1 MTAPVRHLAII
12 PDGNRRWARAR
23 GLAPEQGHAHG
34 IALFSPLIERAFQQS
49 VETFTFW
56 WGSPANLQ
64 LRSSSEVAAIVASL
78 SGWLEQDCP
87 ALLRSFDCR
96 IEMLGRWPELCPE
109 LAGPLAQAQA
119 AAGHGTRRIVV
130 LMAYD
135 GREELRAAVEAA
147 TRAGAS
153 AEFPKHLWTAHLPP
167 VDLLLRT
174 GDSSYLSAGFML
186 WSIAEA
192 RLVFPSSLWPEMTAD
207 ELERL
212 ITQADAQERR
222 YGA

>member
-1 MTAPVRHLAII
+1 MTALVRHLAII
-12 PDGNRRWARAR
+12 PDGNRRWARAH

-34 IALFSPLIERAFQQS
+34 IALFSPLIERAFQHS

-78 SGWLEQDCP
+78 ASWLENDCP
-87 ALLRSFDCR
+87 ALLRSFDCG

-109 LAGPLAQAQA
+109 LAGPLARARA
-119 AAGHGTRRIVV
+119 AAGQGTRRIVV

-135 GREELRAAVEAA
+135 GRDELKAAVEAA

-174 GDSSYLSAGFML
+174 GDSSHLSAGFML
-186 WSIAEA
+186 WAIAEA
-192 RLVFPSSLWPEMTAD
+192 RLIFPSRLWPEMTAD

>member
-1 MTAPVRHLAII
+1 MTLVRHLAII

-23 GLAPEQGHAHG
+23 GLSPELGHQHG
-34 IALFSPLIERAFQQS
+34 IALFSSLIAHAFEHS

-64 LRSSSEVAAIVASL
+64 RRSSSEVTAIVASL
-78 SGWLEQDCP
+78 AGWLEKDCP
-87 ALLRSFDCR
+87 QLLRSFDCR
-96 IEMLGRWPELCPE
+96 VEMLGRWRESCPE
-109 LAGPLAQAQA
+109 LAGPLARAEA
-119 AAGHGTRRIVV
+119 AAGNGPRRIVV

-135 GREELRAAVEAA
+135 GRDELTAAVEAA
-147 TRAGAS
+147 TRAGSS
-153 AEFPKHLWTAHLPP
+153 AEFPKQLWTAHLPP
-167 VDLLLRT
+167 VDLLVRT
-174 GDSSYLSAGFML
+174 GNSSHLSAGFML

-192 RLVFPSSLWPEMTAD
+192 RLTFTSGMWPDTTRE

-212 ITQADAQERR
+212 LSQASSQERR